1 MPERNGFIAIL
12 DALGAANYSESEILQ
27 FLKSRQRVLS
37 LLSSKADAVLGRL
50 DASRIST
57 FTFNDTVVIAYQV
70 EQPVSVDDIS
80 AFGTVLRHFEVK
92 SIENGILF
100 RGAMSIGTFYLDDS
114 TNTIMG
120 RAVTDAAAWYDKAD
134 WVGISATPQAT
145 LLIRAHEQQA
155 GEDVGRVLIDYPVP
169 MKDQTNS
176 SLRAVN
182 WPKGFYVTGLRPLSG
197 NEHPRA
203 KCLELLAR
211 SGIPKGTETKYFN
224 TVEFFDHCVRHYKAQ
239 KRKSSPAS

>member
-1 MPERNGFIAIL
+1 MPEHNGFIAIL
-12 DALGAANYSESEILQ
+12 DALGAANYSESDIVN
-27 FLKSRQRVLS
+27 FLESRQRVLS
-37 LLSSKADAVLGRL
+37 LLGSKVEAVLGRL
-50 DASRIST
+50 AANRVST
-57 FTFNDTVVIAYQV
+57 FTFNDTVVIAYRV
-70 EQPVSVDDIS
+70 ERSVSLDGIS
-80 AFGTVLRHFEVK
+80 AFGTLLRHFEVK
-92 SIENGILF
+92 SIANGILF
-100 RGAMSIGTFYLDDS
+100 RGAMSIVTFISDEE

-155 GEDVGRVLIDYPVP
+155 GKDVGRVLIDYPVP
-169 MKDQTNS
+169 MKDHTNP

-182 WPKGFYVTGLRPLSG
+182 WPKGFYVKGLRPLSG
-197 NEHPRA
+197 NENPRA
-203 KCLELLAR
+203 RCLELLAR

-239 KRKSSPAS
+239 KRKLSSRK